1 MTLRKFTL
9 ALISLAL
16 TSGLAVAL
24 PASAPRAVTA
34 QGDEK
39 TFIPLFTHSR
49 EPLYSTSY
57 YMITVGPAF
66 TYALGCELG
75 SRDQAEPGAQDS
87 VVVLDF
93 GYPLYTA
100 ENGYGAD
107 LFGFGPAGLSEIRIA
122 AQGFAEGYYACTGSD
137 QDSNLVLGLGTNNKP
152 SSLNTTEKM
161 TAHGAV
167 WARMVNTLNQT
178 LLDNN
183 MLQQVQAYGA
193 SDIELG
199 WNSPAQSKAWLT
211 GYGSAAEAPMIHFGD
226 AAGCPYEDRPYLD
239 CGTSAFPEWTS
250 EDVWYVSWGFAPSLP
265 LPLIYLTSGVH
276 AQQWA
281 FLSQYAVANHGARID
296 FTGVFTQSQAC
307 EQWNTCTT
315 TDNTPSEAYWQ
326 LYTEL
331 NKYPET
337 AQELDWKTD
346 IRWILRE
353 EAYPEI
359 YRSEAAAVNAL
370 PESLDGLI
378 SNLST
383 AVQAPETAR
392 EAESLLTGKLALL
405 TDLAGKMQ
413 ASAASPA
420 PKGQGY
426 SGTPAGSG
434 KPTFTEG
441 IIPGGEIA
449 GLPYG
454 AQITTVWQAQTDA
467 GYLQIAAGAS
477 PDHPE
482 RGALFI
488 RETARDKASAASRLL
503 VTAEESGSLT
513 ILESTP
519 NSLLLQSE
527 TGALYNYTLG
537 SDQLILIP

>member
-1 MTLRKFTL
+1 MTLRKFTYI
-9 ALISLAL
+9 LIFLAL
-16 TSGLAVAL
+16 TSSLAVAL
-24 PASAPRAVTA
+24 PASAPKAVTA

-39 TFIPLFTHSR
+39 TFIPLFTNSR

-57 YMITVGPAF
+57 YMITVDPAF
-66 TYALGCELG
+66 TYHLGCELG

-107 LFGFGPAGLSEIRIA
+107 LFGFGPVGLSEIRIA

-137 QDSNLVLGLGTNNKP
+137 PDSNLVLGLGTNNKP

-161 TAHGAV
+161 TAHGTV

-199 WNSPAQSKAWLT
+199 WNSPTQSKAWLT
-211 GYGSAAEAPMIHFGD
+211 GYGSAAETPMIHFGD
-226 AAGCPYEDRPYLD
+226 AAGCPYEDLPALD

-250 EDVWYVSWGFAPSLP
+250 EDVWYVSWGFTPSLP

-281 FLSQYAVANHGARID
+281 FLSQYAVANHGARMD

-307 EQWNTCTT
+307 EQWNSCTT

-326 LYTEL
+326 LYNEL

-359 YRSEAAAVNAL
+359 YRSEATAVNAL
-370 PESLDGLI
+370 PESLNGLI

-383 AVQAPETAR
+383 AVQDPETTR
-392 EAESLLTGKLALL
+392 EAEDLLAGKLALL
-405 TDLAGKMQ
+405 KGLSVKMQ
-413 ASAASPA
+413 ASAARPA

-426 SGTPAGSG
+426 TGTPAGSG
-434 KPTFTEG
+434 ETAFAEG

-454 AQITTVWQAQTDA
+454 AQITTVWQTQTDV
-467 GYLQIAAGAS
+467 GYLQVAAGAS
-477 PDHPE
+477 PDHPGQ
-482 RGALFI
+482 GALFI
-488 RETARDKASAASRLL
+488 RETAWDKASAASHLL
-503 VTAEESGSLT
+503 VTAEENGSLT
-513 ILESTP
+513 IIESTP
-519 NSLLLQSE
+519 NRLLLQSE
-527 TGALYNYTLG
+527 TGALYEYTLG
-537 SDQLILIP
+537 SEQLIMIH